1 MSSGAIEVL
10 KLIFSAIAVAVSIAS
25 FAYAWHSAKDRAQK
39 AEIDAVKKDFTDR
52 DERRRKDVGELR
64 DRVTEV
70 ETIIKHLPNQSQIGE
85 VYDSINGVGR
95 EVSALGATLKAV
107 STQVARVETYLLNEG
122 KK

>member
-1 MSSGAIEVL
+1 MEPSWIVAL
-10 KLIFSAIAVAVSIAS
+10 VAVGGFVMSVANAV
-25 FAYAWHSAKDRAQK
+25 FTWHSNKNRAQR
-39 AEIDAVKKDFTDR
+39 AEIEALKKDLTER

-70 ETIIKHLPNQSQIGE
+70 ETVIKHLPNQSQIGE